1 MRLYLADVKIF
12 PWLTSSFQFSK
23 NAFASTDALIL
34 FQPWRLCAQWESIRS
49 SHSVECADMSHRMT
63 DSNKPRKR
71 YIYAST
77 YLSFLLSFFLFSSL
91 SIYRSTDGSLDL
103 FACLSIY
110 LSILL
115 IFHLGWSP
123 KRHPQVPKSFIK
135 FRENTVF
142 WRLAGAFF
150 GEPT

>member
-77 YLSFLLSFFLFSSL
+77 YLSFFLSFFF
-91 SIYRSTDGSLDL
+91 
-103 FACLSIY
+103 SIY
-110 LSILL
+110 LSIDRWITRSICLFVYL
-115 IFHLGWSP
+115 SIYLANFPLGLVPQKAPTSPKIFHKIQGKHCFLETCRGL
-123 KRHPQVPKSFIK
+123 
-135 FRENTVF
+135 F
-142 WRLAGAFF
+142 W
-150 GEPT
+150 

>member
-12 PWLTSSFQFSK
+12 HGSHLRFNLVKMPSLPLMLSFF
-23 NAFASTDALIL
+23 

-77 YLSFLLSFFLFSSL
+77 YLSFFLSFFF
-91 SIYRSTDGSLDL
+91 
-103 FACLSIY
+103 SIY
-110 LSILL
+110 LSIDRWITRSICLFVYL
-115 IFHLGWSP
+115 SIYLANFPLGLVPQKAPTSPKIFHKIQGKYCFLETCRSL
-123 KRHPQVPKSFIK
+123 
-135 FRENTVF
+135 F
-142 WRLAGAFF
+142 W
-150 GEPT
+150 